1 MAKRFTDTEKWF
13 DSWYSNLDHF
23 GKLLWGY
30 VLDRCDHA
38 GIFEPNLK
46 DINYFTGSAYKM
58 SEIEKIL
65 EDRIIIIQDGKYWF
79 IPKFITFQYTNTL
92 SNKNKAVAKVISR
105 IEEYGLLK
113 FLPNIKI
120 IDGDFG
126 CKTRG
131 LQGAN
136 KGLDSTYQGV
146 KEEEE
151 EKEEEQVQ
159 EEVFFNDVL
168 STNVVLSTK
177 EETETK
183 KNKEPHRQGLNK
195 YTGRKKE
202 DYFLSDEE
210 LETKLNELL
219 KLNPK
224 EIENTDYEVIKY
236 FVNKKLEDRK
246 NKSVKN
252 DELEIVLRW
261 VKTWGLV
268 KVNDILKEAN
278 LKNFQRIITLDESL
292 DFQGNIQNNRQSTNT
307 DKSFTGVLGGESVI
321 IGGVAISKRLDKKEF
336 GRLVNNYVN
345 LAKPIQDQFKLVND
359 GYVHLSLLQ

>member
-13 DSWYSNLDHF
+13 DSWYSNLDPF

-46 DINYFTGSAYKM
+46 DINYFTGSNHA
-58 SEIEKIL
+58 SLEEIIKIL
-65 EDRIIIIQDGKYWF
+65 EDRIITIQNGKKWF

-105 IEEYGLLK
+105 IEEYDLLK

-183 KNKEPHRQGLNK
+183 KDKEPHRQGLNK
-195 YTGRKKE
+195 YTGRNKE
-202 DYFLSDEE
+202 NYFLSDEE
-210 LETKLNELL
+210 LETRLNELL

-224 EIENTDYEVIKY
+224 EVENTDYEVIKY
-236 FVNKKLEDRK
+236 LVNKKLEEREGNRVNNSELDEVVRWIK
-246 NKSVKN
+246 N
-252 DELEIVLRW
+252 
-261 VKTWGLV
+261 WGLV
-268 KVNDILKEAN
+268 KVADILNEAN
-278 LKNFQRIITLDESL
+278 LCKFKNLGTLKNKL
-292 DFQGNIQNNRQSTNT
+292 DKQGNITGDKQFTNS
-307 DKSFTGVLGGESVI
+307 DRPFTGVREVESTPLKMK
-321 IGGVAISKRLDKKEF
+321 SKSKIDTDDQQ
-336 GRLVNNYVN
+336 
-345 LAKPIQDQFKLVND
+345 IQ
-359 GYVHLSLLQ
+359 GASGW